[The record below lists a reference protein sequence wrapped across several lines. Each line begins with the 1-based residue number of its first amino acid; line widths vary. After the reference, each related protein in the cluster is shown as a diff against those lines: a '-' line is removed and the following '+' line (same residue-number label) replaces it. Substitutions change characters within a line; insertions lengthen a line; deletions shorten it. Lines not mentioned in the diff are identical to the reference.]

1 MVVDIEA
8 QKRKIKQML
17 RKAEDPASSEHERE
31 AFTEA
36 AEKMMLRLGIEMA
49 ELESVGERKADP
61 IVQVA
66 LAWRGSYS
74 IAMIPFV
81 CRVADGFG
89 NLTILQSTFDDMLR
103 VSYVIGHQS
112 DVEQFQQLVSSLHL
126 QVMSALKVW
135 QREHRE
141 RRRWFTDMEKYTE
154 NRSFILGFGSRVGTR
169 LRDLRNV
176 EEQTA
181 STGAALVLRSKQHAV
196 DAWVSNSHPDLKPGR
211 GGMKTDSWAARAA
224 GAEAGENARLSS
236 ASLETRRRLG

>member
-1 MVVDIEA
+1 VVVDIEA

-154 NRSFILGFGSRVGTR
+154 IHPRVRISGR
-169 LRDLRNV
+169 
-176 EEQTA
+176 
-181 STGAALVLRSKQHAV
+181 HA
-196 DAWVSNSHPDLKPGR
+196 
-211 GGMKTDSWAARAA
+211 AARSPQRRGADRLHGGSPRSPVQAA
-224 GAEAGENARLSS
+224 RCGRMGVQLPPRPEAGPWWDEDGLLGRAGC
-236 ASLETRRRLG
+236 RR